1 MTQSEDNKETLS
13 HIFCVHSLH
22 HALNRSKSGLMVL
35 YRLLNCGKKSS
46 YRKPQW
52 LLLRLTLFTKFASIK
67 SFHGVFWGLGNKGVN
82 YLCLGEAFPE
92 KTFQQEWRSVNVQ
105 CVGKFHTVP
114 ETKYRKQKK
123 LGSLKAQWHKDLFYR
138 LTQSKYSQVEPITYL
153 YNNLRGPAN
162 SVFYEMAFI

>member
-82 YLCLGEAFPE
+82 YSLLGGSFSWKDFPTRME
-92 KTFQQEWRSVNVQ
+92 ICQ
-105 CVGKFHTVP
+105 CPMCRKISCGLP

-123 LGSLKAQWHKDLFYR
+123 LGSLKSQWHKDLFYR
-138 LTQSKYSQVEPITYL
+138 LTQSKYRQVEPITYL
-153 YNNLRGPAN
+153 TT
-162 SVFYEMAFI
+162 